1 MLRTLIAA
9 LLAAGLAAVPA
20 SADQGKGKGKS
31 KGKDKDKGHHAVVV
45 KDKDEGRREALVFS
59 ERDREQVRTYWVQTY
74 GRGKCPPGLESFEA
88 DLLEEPA
95 PIADGQSP
103 FAVVVAAVERIA
115 VAPEA
120 ADDAVVAAHDASR
133 KPAHGRRL
141 TRWPDEVRPIA
152 V

>member
-1 MLRTLIAA
+1 MPDDSGVLEQAIDVARTEPGHGVEVEAA
-9 LLAAGLAAVPA
+9 KRAPERVALAEDDEPA
-20 SADQGKGKGKS
+20 Q
-31 KGKDKDKGHHAVVV
+31 
-45 KDKDEGRREALVFS
+45 
-59 ERDREQVRTYWVQTY
+59 
-74 GRGKCPPGLESFEA
+74 PGLESFEA

-95 PIADGQSP
+95 PVTDGQSP

-133 KPAHGRRL
+133 EPAHGRRL
-141 TRWPDEVRPIA
+141 TRARAEPRPVA